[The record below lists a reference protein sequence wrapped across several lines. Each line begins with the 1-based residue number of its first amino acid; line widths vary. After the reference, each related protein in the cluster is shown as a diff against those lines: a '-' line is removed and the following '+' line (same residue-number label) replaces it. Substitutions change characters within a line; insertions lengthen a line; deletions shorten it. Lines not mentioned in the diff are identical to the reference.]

1 MYYWRKMMLFLRG
14 GREMK
19 FRMTLWMER
28 KRKGV
33 KNKNRLTGVVSPKLP
48 IISTGR
54 QARRRKGG

>member
-33 KNKNRLTGVVSPKLP
+33 KNKNQLTGVLSPKLP
-48 IISTGR
+48 IIGM
-54 QARRRKGG
+54 